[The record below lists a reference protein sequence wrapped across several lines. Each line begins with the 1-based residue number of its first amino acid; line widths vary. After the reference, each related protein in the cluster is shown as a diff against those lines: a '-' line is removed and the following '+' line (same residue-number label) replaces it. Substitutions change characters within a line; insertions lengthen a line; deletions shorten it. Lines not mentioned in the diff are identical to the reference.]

1 MANVYEIG
9 MQKTLDGTIDLD
21 AGSVKALLLETGA
34 TFTAT
39 HATVAAVLAVG
50 GGEFD
55 ADSGY
60 ARQTLGTPAIS
71 IAAGKVKFTSNNVAF
86 SNVDSA
92 DTAIAML
99 IFWDSGGGDGTSIP
113 LCWCDG
119 ADEVFTDNN
128 LKTLTYNCPSD
139 GWMYRSNA

>member
-1 MANVYEIG
+1 MANVYEVG

-21 AGSVKALLLETGA
+21 AGSVKGLLIETGGTFAA
-34 TFTAT
+34 TD
-39 HATVAAVLAVG
+39 ATVTAVLTG
-50 GGEFD
+50 GDEFD

-60 ARQTLGTPAIS
+60 ARQTLASPAIS

-86 SNVDSA
+86 TNVDSA

-99 IFWDSGGGDGTSIP
+99 IYWDSGGGDGTCIP

-128 LKTLTYNCPSD
+128 LKTLTYNCPAD